1 MELFFV
7 RYACCCV
14 GVVYGVFVYGVFV
27 YGVFVIVSLVLV
39 GCRINKEMDRG
50 ALYLRFQIKKEA
62 Y

>member
-14 GVVYGVFVYGVFV
+14 GVVYGVFV